1 VQNYKKEE
9 EFQGRGFLVNNNRIG
24 GKKLDFSRNE
34 ENNALEEPGAH
45 GVGLQASF
53 STKKHEIFAFFDQS
67 KSGGE
72 YALENRISVSIRVWI
87 FREIFGFLQCA
98 YPR

>member
-1 VQNYKKEE
+1 MQNYKKEE

-45 GVGLQASF
+45 GVGLQANF
-53 STKKHEIFAFFDQS
+53 STKKHKIVAFF
-67 KSGGE
+67 
-72 YALENRISVSIRVWI
+72 SIKVK
-87 FREIFGFLQCA
+87 REGSMLFEVV
-98 YPR
+98 Y